1 MQETEPT
8 RRRWLRLTLN
18 LSAKLNILLLGAMVV
33 IFALLGYLN
42 VRLHRQHLEQ
52 TTLLSAERVSDVI
65 KHSTTDYML
74 RNDREGLYNSIQTM
88 AHQPGMEK
96 IRIFDQEG
104 RITYTTDSVE
114 QNHVV
119 DKTAEACYA
128 CHTQS
133 QPLARLNRPDRFRI
147 YRNAAGTRVLGIITP
162 IENQPSCSNASC
174 HAHPAEQQ
182 ILGVLDTNLSLAKAD
197 VQLAESSRRMIAY
210 TACAL
215 LLIAVLSWFFIR
227 RVVGLPVKALERG
240 TERLAAGDLG
250 YQIDVQ
256 SHDEIGELA
265 HSFNG
270 MSRQLQAEH
279 NENLAWTRT
288 LEQRVEQKTGELRR
302 AHEHALHTEKMA
314 SIGKMAAVLA
324 HEINNPLSGIL
335 TYAKLL
341 RKWIER
347 QESDRQETERQEKE
361 RQEKARQEKGRE
373 DTNHQEIPPDDFAVI
388 RHKEIIDSL
397 DLIASESR
405 RCGDLVK
412 NLLTFSRTTPMNL
425 QPTNVNQVIDRSLR
439 LVQHQLDLGGIQV
452 EQRLDPNLP
461 EVLCDAAQIEQVI
474 LALVMNALDAMPQGG
489 NLWLTTTF
497 SHRDSYI
504 QIVVRDDGSGIPPE
518 ILPRI
523 FEPFLTTK
531 ETGRGVGLG
540 LAISHSIL
548 ERHNGN
554 IEVQSEPGR
563 GTTFTLTLPW
573 DAAKEAVS
581 PAGARVTPS
590 SNEIAAITTGR

>member
-8 RRRWLRLTLN
+8 RARLLRATQT
-18 LSAKLNILLLGAMVV
+18 LSAKLNILLLGAMVL

-52 TTLLSAERVSDVI
+52 NTLLSAERISDVI
-65 KHSTTDYML
+65 KQGTTDYML
-74 RNDREGLYNSIQTM
+74 RNDREGLYRSIQTM
-88 AHQPGMEK
+88 ASEPGIEK

-104 RITYTTDSVE
+104 RITYTTNSAE

-128 CHTQS
+128 CHAQS

-147 YRNAAGTRVLGIITP
+147 YRNAAGARVLGIITP
-162 IENQPSCSNASC
+162 IENQASCSNASC

-210 TACAL
+210 TGCAL
-215 LLIAVLSWFFIR
+215 LLIALLSWFFVWE
-227 RVVGLPVKALERG
+227 VVGRPVKALERG

-250 YQIDVQ
+250 FQIDVR
-256 SHDEIGELA
+256 SNDEIGELA
-265 HSFNG
+265 HSFNA
-270 MSRQLQAEH
+270 MSNQLKTEH
-279 NENLAWTRT
+279 NENVAWTRT
-288 LEQRVEQKTGELRR
+288 LEQRVEQKTRELKR

-341 RKWIER
+341 HKWV
-347 QESDRQETERQEKE
+347 S
-361 RQEKARQEKGRE
+361 GE
-373 DTNHQEIPPDDFAVI
+373 DIGKSHNRDIC
-388 RHKEIIDSL
+388 DSL

-412 NLLTFSRTTPMNL
+412 NLLTFSRTTPINL
-425 QPTNVNQVIDRSLR
+425 QPTNLNQVIDRALR
-439 LVQHQLDLGGIQV
+439 LIQHQLDLGAIQV
-452 EQRLDPNLP
+452 QPDLDTELP
-461 EVLCDAAQIEQVI
+461 LVICDGAQIEQVL
-474 LALVMNALDAMPQGG
+474 LALMMNALDAMPQGG
-489 NLWLTTTF
+489 NLWVATKL
-497 SHRDSYI
+497 SREDNAVR
-504 QIVVRDDGSGIPPE
+504 IVVRDDGCGIPPE
-518 ILPRI
+518 ILPRL

-540 LAISHSIL
+540 LAISRSIL
-548 ERHNGN
+548 ERHNGD
-554 IEVQSEPGR
+554 IEVQSEAGR
-563 GTTFTLTLPW
+563 GTTFTVTLPW
-573 DAAKEAVS
+573 DGDVELS
-581 PAGARVTPS
+581 PAEEVTAARS
-590 SNEIAAITTGR
+590 GR

>member
-8 RRRWLRLTLN
+8 RGRWLRLTLT
-18 LSAKLNILLLGAMVV
+18 LSAKLNRLLLGAMVV

-52 TTLLSAERVSDVI
+52 NTLLSAERMSDVI

-74 RNDREGLYNSIQTM
+74 VNDQEGLYHSIKTM
-88 AHQPGMEK
+88 ASEPGMEK

-104 RITYTTDSVE
+104 RITYTTDAAE

-128 CHTQS
+128 CHAQS

-147 YRNAAGTRVLGIITP
+147 YRNAAGSRVLGIITP
-162 IENQPSCSNASC
+162 IENQPACSNAAC
-174 HAHPAEQQ
+174 HAHPAEQK

-197 VQLAESSRRMIAY
+197 VQVAESSRRMIAY
-210 TACAL
+210 TGCAL
-215 LLIAVLSWFFIR
+215 LLIALLSWFFVWE
-227 RVVGLPVKALERG
+227 VVGRPVKALERG

-250 YQIDVQ
+250 YQIEVQ
-256 SHDEIGELA
+256 SKDEIGQLA
-265 HSFNG
+265 SSFNG

-279 NENLAWTRT
+279 NENVSWTHT
-288 LEQRVEQKTGELRR
+288 LEQRVEQKTRELKR

-341 RKWIER
+341 RKWIDREDGGRARR
-347 QESDRQETERQEKE
+347 QE
-361 RQEKARQEKGRE
+361 
-373 DTNHQEIPPDDFAVI
+373 IC
-388 RHKEIIDSL
+388 DSL

-425 QPTNVNQVIDRSLR
+425 QPANLNQVIDRSLR
-439 LVQHQLDLGGIQV
+439 LVQHQLDLAGIQV
-452 EQRLDPNLP
+452 QPQLDPDLP
-461 EVLCDAAQIEQVI
+461 PVLCDAAQIEQVI

-489 NLWLTTTF
+489 NLWIVTSF
-497 SHRDSYI
+497 SHEPNHVK
-504 QIVVRDDGSGIPPE
+504 IVVRDDGSGIPAE

-554 IEVQSEPGR
+554 IEVQSEAGR
-563 GTTFTLTLPW
+563 GTTFTVTLPW
-573 DAAKEAVS
+573 DVDHEKLAPS
-581 PAGARVTPS
+581 PA
-590 SNEIAAITTGR
+590 NEIAATASGR

>member
-1 MQETEPT
+1 MRETEPS
-8 RRRWLRLTLN
+8 RGRWFRLSHS
-18 LSAKLNILLLGAMVV
+18 LSAKLNILLLGAMFV

-52 TTLLSAERVSDVI
+52 NRLQSAESISDVI
-65 KHSTTDYML
+65 KHATTDYML
-74 RNDREGLYNSIQTM
+74 RNDRQGLYRSIQTM
-88 AHQPGMEK
+88 AAEPGMEK

-104 RITYTTDSVE
+104 RITYTTDPAE
-114 QNHVV
+114 QNHIV

-128 CHTQS
+128 CHAQS

-162 IENQPSCSNASC
+162 IENRPSCSNAAC

-197 VQLAESSRRMIAY
+197 VQLAESSRRVVEY
-210 TACAL
+210 TGCAL
-215 LLIAVLSWFFIR
+215 LLIMLLSWVSVWQ
-227 RVVGLPVKALERG
+227 VVGRPVKSLKKG
-240 TERLAAGDLG
+240 TEHLASGDLG
-250 YQIDVQ
+250 YQIDVH
-256 SHDEIGELA
+256 SEDEIGELA
-265 HSFNG
+265 NSFNA
-270 MSRQLQAEH
+270 MSRELHAER
-279 NENLAWTRT
+279 NQNLAFTHT
-288 LEQRVEQKTGELRR
+288 LEQRVQEKTRELKR

-341 RKWIER
+341 RKWI
-347 QESDRQETERQEKE
+347 
-361 RQEKARQEKGRE
+361 AHE
-373 DTNHQEIPPDDFAVI
+373 DGGLSRRGEIC
-388 RHKEIIDSL
+388 DSL

-425 QPTNVNQVIDRSLR
+425 QATNLNQVVDRSLR
-439 LVQHQLDLGGIQV
+439 LVQHQIDLGGIQL
-452 EQRLDPNLP
+452 QLQLDPELP
-461 EVLCDAAQIEQVI
+461 PVLCDGAQIEQVL
-474 LALVMNALDAMPQGG
+474 LALVMNAIDAMQQGG
-489 NLWLTTTF
+489 NLWITTSF
-497 SHRDSYI
+497 KREEN
-504 QIVVRDDGSGIPPE
+504 QVRLVVRDDGSGIPPE
-518 ILPRI
+518 ILSRI

-548 ERHNGN
+548 ERHHGS
-554 IEVQSEPGR
+554 IEVESEFGR
-563 GTTFTLTLPW
+563 GTTFTVTLPW
-573 DAAKEAVS
+573 DGDANQV
-581 PAGARVTPS
+581 PS
-590 SNEIAAITTGR
+590 STSEIAAAASGR

>member
-1 MQETEPT
+1 MQETEPN
-8 RRRWLRLTLN
+8 RSRWLRLSLT

-52 TTLLSAERVSDVI
+52 NTLTSAERVGDVI
-65 KHSTTDYML
+65 KRSTTDYML
-74 RNDREGLYNSIQTM
+74 RNDREGLYHSIKTM
-88 AHQPGMEK
+88 ASEPGMEK

-104 RITYTTDSVE
+104 RITYTTDSAE
-114 QNHVV
+114 QGRVV
-119 DKTAEACYA
+119 DKTAEACYG
-128 CHTQS
+128 CHAQS

-147 YRNAAGTRVLGIITP
+147 YRNAAGARVLGIITP
-162 IENQPSCSNASC
+162 IENQPACSNAAC

-197 VQLAESSRRMIAY
+197 VQVAESSRRMMAY
-210 TACAL
+210 TGCAL
-215 LLIAVLSWFFIR
+215 LLIALLSWFFVWE
-227 RVVGLPVKALERG
+227 VVGRPVKALERG

-250 YQIDVQ
+250 YQIAVR
-256 SHDEIGELA
+256 SNDEIGQLA
-265 HSFNG
+265 SSFNG

-279 NENLAWTRT
+279 NENGAWTHT
-288 LEQRVEQKTGELRR
+288 LEERVEQKTRELKR

-341 RKWIER
+341 RKWIDRDDGGRARR
-347 QESDRQETERQEKE
+347 QE
-361 RQEKARQEKGRE
+361 
-373 DTNHQEIPPDDFAVI
+373 IC
-388 RHKEIIDSL
+388 DSL

-425 QPTNVNQVIDRSLR
+425 QPTDLNQVVDRSLR
-439 LVQHQLDLGGIQV
+439 LVQHQLDLAGIQV
-452 EQRLDPNLP
+452 QPVLDPELP
-461 EVLCDAAQIEQVI
+461 QVLCDAAQIEQVI

-489 NLWLTTTF
+489 NLWITTSF
-497 SHRDSYI
+497 GHEPDQVR
-504 QIVVRDDGSGIPPE
+504 IVVRDDGSGIAPD

-540 LAISHSIL
+540 LAISQRIL
-548 ERHNGN
+548 ERHNGS
-554 IEVQSEPGR
+554 IDVQSEAGR
-563 GTTFTLTLPW
+563 GTTFTITLPW
-573 DAAKEAVS
+573 EESREKLAPS
-581 PAGARVTPS
+581 PAS
-590 SNEIAAITTGR
+590 EIAATASGR

>member
-8 RRRWLRLTLN
+8 RSRWLRLTLT
-18 LSAKLNILLLGAMVV
+18 LSAKLNILLLGAMIV

-52 TTLLSAERVSDVI
+52 NTLLSAERVSDVI
-65 KHSTTDYML
+65 KHSTTEYML
-74 RNDREGLYNSIQTM
+74 RNDQEGLYHSIRTM
-88 AHQPGMEK
+88 AAEPGVEK

-114 QNHVV
+114 ENHVV
-119 DKTAEACYA
+119 DKTAEACYG
-128 CHTQS
+128 CHAQS

-147 YRNAAGTRVLGIITP
+147 YRNAARTRVLGIITP
-162 IENQPSCSNASC
+162 IENQPACSNAAC
-174 HAHPAEQQ
+174 HAHPAEQR
-182 ILGVLDTNLSLAKAD
+182 ILGVLDTNLSLAKTD
-197 VQLAESSRRMIAY
+197 VQVAESSRRMIVY
-210 TACAL
+210 TGCAL
-215 LLIAVLSWFFIR
+215 LLIALLSWFFVWQ
-227 RVVGLPVKALERG
+227 VVGRPVKALERG

-250 YQIDVQ
+250 YQIEVH
-256 SHDEIGELA
+256 SKDEIGELA
-265 HSFNG
+265 TSFNS
-270 MSRQLQAEH
+270 MSRQLHSEH
-279 NENLAWTRT
+279 NENVSWTHT
-288 LEQRVEQKTGELRR
+288 LEERVENKTRELKR

-341 RKWIER
+341 RKWVDRDDSGRNHR
-347 QESDRQETERQEKE
+347 QE
-361 RQEKARQEKGRE
+361 
-373 DTNHQEIPPDDFAVI
+373 IC
-388 RHKEIIDSL
+388 DSL

-412 NLLTFSRTTPMNL
+412 NLLTFSRATPMNL
-425 QPTNVNQVIDRSLR
+425 QPADLNQVIDRSLR
-439 LVQHQLDLGGIQV
+439 LVQHQLDLAGIQV
-452 EQRLDPNLP
+452 QPQLDPDLP
-461 EVLCDAAQIEQVI
+461 PVVCDAAQIEQVL
-474 LALVMNALDAMPQGG
+474 LALIMNALDAMPQGG
-489 NLWLTTTF
+489 NLWLTTSF
-497 SHRDSYI
+497 GHEPNQVR
-504 QIVVRDDGSGIPPE
+504 IVVRDDGSGIPPE

-563 GTTFTLTLPW
+563 GTTFAVTLPW
-573 DAAKEAVS
+573 DADSEKIVTS
-581 PAGARVTPS
+581 PA
-590 SNEIAAITTGR
+590 NEIAATASGR

>member
-8 RRRWLRLTLN
+8 RSRWLRLTLT

-52 TTLLSAERVSDVI
+52 NTLLSAERVSDVI

-74 RNDREGLYNSIQTM
+74 RNDQEGMYQSIKTM
-88 AHQPGMEK
+88 ASEPGVEK

-104 RITYTTDSVE
+104 RITYTTDSAE

-128 CHTQS
+128 CHAQS
-133 QPLARLNRPDRFRI
+133 QPLARLKRPDRFRI
-147 YRNAAGTRVLGIITP
+147 YRNSAGTRILGIITP
-162 IENQPSCSNASC
+162 IENQPTCSNAAC
-174 HAHPAEQQ
+174 HAHPTEQK

-197 VQLAESSRRMIAY
+197 VQVAESSRRMIVY

-215 LLIAVLSWFFIR
+215 LLIALLSWFFVWQ
-227 RVVGLPVKALERG
+227 VVGHPVKALERG

-250 YQIDVQ
+250 YQIDVRSQ
-256 SHDEIGELA
+256 DEIGELA
-265 HSFNG
+265 HSFND
-270 MSRQLQAEH
+270 MSRQLHAEH
-279 NENLAWTRT
+279 TENVAWTHT
-288 LEQRVEQKTGELRR
+288 LEQRVEQKTRELKR

-341 RKWIER
+341 HKWIDREDGGRAHR
-347 QESDRQETERQEKE
+347 QEICE
-361 RQEKARQEKGRE
+361 
-373 DTNHQEIPPDDFAVI
+373 
-388 RHKEIIDSL
+388 SL

-425 QPTNVNQVIDRSLR
+425 QPASLNQVVDRSLR
-439 LVQHQLDLGGIQV
+439 LVQHQLDLAGIQV
-452 EQRLDPNLP
+452 QLQLDPDLP
-461 EVLCDAAQIEQVI
+461 PVLCDAAQIEQVI

-489 NLWLTTTF
+489 NLWLVTSF
-497 SHRDSYI
+497 SHEPDQAR
-504 QIVVRDDGSGIPPE
+504 IVVRDDGLGIPPE

-548 ERHNGN
+548 ERHSGS
-554 IEVQSEPGR
+554 IVVHSEVGR

-573 DAAKEAVS
+573 DTAGKAAPN
-581 PAGARVTPS
+581 PA
-590 SNEIAAITTGR
+590 NEIAAIAGGR